1 MTLQY
6 RFLTFAIIIL
16 LVSIACSGAD
26 SSPPVDTPTP
36 LPPATATQTPAETPP
51 GSGPSQPNGLE
62 TVTVARVV
70 DGDTIELTNGRRVR
84 YIGINTPERD
94 QPYYPEATALNRQ
107 LVEGKN
113 VQMEFDLE
121 TFDQYGRSLAYIWSE
136 GVLVN
141 LEIVRLGS
149 CACPSGFVGTGVGER
164 SCTDTD
170 ECYEGTHDCDSSV
183 EAYCINTDGGFDCDC
198 GSGYTGDGHGPGS
211 CVDLDECAINA
222 DDCSDFPDACI
233 NVVGGWY
240 CECPSGYGVVCYV
253 VEGCYDIDECY
264 EGTHD
269 CDSSVEA
276 SCINTD
282 GGFD

>member
-1 MTLQY
+1 MTLKY

-141 LEIVRLGS
+141 LEIVRLGY
-149 CACPSGFVGTGVGER
+149 AK
-164 SCTDTD
+164 
-170 ECYEGTHDCDSSV
+170 
-183 EAYCINTDGGFDCDC
+183 A
-198 GSGYTGDGHGPGS
+198 
-211 CVDLDECAINA
+211 
-222 DDCSDFPDACI
+222 
-233 NVVGGWY
+233 
-240 CECPSGYGVVCYV
+240 
-253 VEGCYDIDECY
+253 
-264 EGTHD
+264 
-269 CDSSVEA
+269 
-276 SCINTD
+276 
-282 GGFD
+282 